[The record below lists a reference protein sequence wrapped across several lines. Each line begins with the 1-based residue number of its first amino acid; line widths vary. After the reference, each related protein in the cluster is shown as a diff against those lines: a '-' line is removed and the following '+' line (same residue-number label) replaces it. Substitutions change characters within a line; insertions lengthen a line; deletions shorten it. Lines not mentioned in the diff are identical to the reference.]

1 MPSLCLREAPRLGV
15 VRTGH
20 MRQYRLSSCCDRY
33 REPTLYLSPGGKTG
47 QVQPAFGE
55 PVVPRH
61 MCRRG
66 LLAVCAHAPACEV
79 GKRVGEEVVL
89 PQVGADLGVGFGP
102 CRFQRAAGLCVS
114 EEKIGGR
121 GLRRWRCVWGLGPG
135 RGHVGCSSV
144 LTGGRAPGWGQG
156 AAVGSERTRGFRVSQ
171 KAKCCSLW
179 CPLPQTGPRVELAN
193 G

>member
-1 MPSLCLREAPRLGV
+1 MERQVRYSPLLGSPWSLATCAAEASLQSV
-15 VRTGH
+15 H
-20 MRQYRLSSCCDRY
+20 
-33 REPTLYLSPGGKTG
+33 TLLHVKWD
-47 QVQPAFGE
+47 
-55 PVVPRH
+55 
-61 MCRRG
+61 
-66 LLAVCAHAPACEV
+66 
-79 GKRVGEEVVL
+79 KRVGEE
-89 PQVGADLGVGFGP
+89 ADLGVGFGP